1 MDWFLDDRDL
11 RHERVKSIANLVHSA
26 IFKNVFRDSD
36 TFAVIPLVAFAT
48 TSSEHFGIFLYLI
61 VEKRSTANT
70 VDINK
75 QYC

>member
-1 MDWFLDDRDL
+1 MDWFRDL
-11 RHERVKSIANLVHSA
+11 RHERVKSIANLVQPT

-36 TFAVIPLVAFAT
+36 TFAMIPLAAFAV

-61 VEKRSTANT
+61 FEKWSTANT

-75 QYC
+75 QYR